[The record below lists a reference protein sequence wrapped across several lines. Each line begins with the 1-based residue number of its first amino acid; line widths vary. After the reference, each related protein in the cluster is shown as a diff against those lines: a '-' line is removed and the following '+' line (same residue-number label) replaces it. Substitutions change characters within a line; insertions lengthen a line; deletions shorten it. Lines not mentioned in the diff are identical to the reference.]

1 MRYPKV
7 DKNQKQVVKELR
19 ELGFSVA
26 LTHMVHKGF
35 PDFVVGFHG
44 LNILIEL
51 KSENGTLTKDE
62 TVFIN
67 THKGKVIV
75 AYSTLDV
82 VDGFLSFVYQ
92 LDGLREPSFL
102 QLELSKILR
111 KLN

>member
-35 PDFVVGFHG
+35 PDFVVALHG
-44 LNILIEL
+44 INILVEL
-51 KSENGTLTKDE
+51 KSDNGTLTNDE
-62 TVFIN
+62 AVFLN
-67 THKGKVIV
+67 THKGHVIV
-75 AYSTLDV
+75 AFSTLEI
-82 VDGFLSFVYQ
+82 VDGFLQFVCK

-102 QLELSKILR
+102 QIELSKIL
-111 KLN
+111 KGL